1 MSVKNFSVQCCV
13 CKGEVDSFNQ
23 NIRFILLP
31 DEVIQEREEI
41 ILSCGCVIN
50 FPDWQ
55 IDVSQGI
62 CRIYDFAGILYVEFL
77 DVEVMM
83 DEDEED

>member
-1 MSVKNFSVQCCV
+1 MSTENFFVQCNV

-23 NIRFILLP
+23 NMGFILLP
-31 DEVIQEREEI
+31 DEAVQQSEQI
-41 ILSCGCVIN
+41 ILSCGCIID

-55 IDVSQGI
+55 IDVVHGI
-62 CRIYDFAGILYVEFL
+62 CRVYDFAGRLFFEFQ

-83 DEDEED
+83 EEDE

>member
-1 MSVKNFSVQCCV
+1 MSKNFSVPCNI

-31 DEVIQEREEI
+31 DEVVQEREEI
-41 ILSCGCVIN
+41 TLSCGCVIN

-55 IDVSQGI
+55 IDTVHGI
-62 CRIYDFAGILYVEFL
+62 CRIYDFSGTLFFEFQ
-77 DVEVMM
+77 DVEVMN
-83 DEDEED
+83 DEEDDE